1 MKSWVAWI
9 VVGGFLIPGLFA
21 QEEQIQDFTL
31 SKKEKEELEKIE
43 KIKEE
48 FKKKYPDWVDT
59 GDEGEFIDYRLGKSI
74 EKRKSNYIKQQRA
87 LLKRI
92 EEEKKRKAEEE
103 RKEKLEAER
112 KKKELEEKRKRFAQT
127 PLGTAVELLKEKRYQ
142 EAYDAFYALF
152 LENTTDARIN
162 FYLGLA
168 ASGVKNYDDA
178 VSAFERVLIVEPNHT
193 RARLELARSL
203 FFLKLYEQ
211 AEAEF
216 QKVLESGD
224 VPPEV
229 LEKVKKFMVAIE
241 DTKIRNHYNAAVMF
255 GVQYDTNINNDV
267 GQNNYVIDPDV
278 IPGGVKGNNPVSDGI
293 HQEMANLNHIYD
305 FGKLGDYFMQNSFT
319 VFSQNYLENDEN
331 NILFYSLSTGI
342 AAVQETYSMGV
353 KLHYDN
359 IQIDAKDFMNVLGLE
374 AKYSQ
379 PLTDRLIGEGKL
391 KHQQKTFPDNSDND
405 SSFNELSLSGKQQLK
420 ESKDYYSGSLLYSTE
435 SSDAAIIERNII
447 GLSIGYSKLFDA
459 KQTLTGT
466 LGYKMIGYAQETL
479 DQNLKMAKREDNQL
493 KLTVQHLYKLDK
505 KKVIT
510 GSLSYIDN
518 ASTHAAF
525 DYDKMLAGANMMWL
539 F

>member
-193 RARLELARSL
+193 RPVWSLHVLSFSSSSTNRRKRNFKRSWKAGM
-203 FFLKLYEQ
+203 FLRKCL
-211 AEAEF
+211 
-216 QKVLESGD
+216 
-224 VPPEV
+224 
-229 LEKVKKFMVAIE
+229 
-241 DTKIRNHYNAAVMF
+241 R
-255 GVQYDTNINNDV
+255 
-267 GQNNYVIDPDV
+267 
-278 IPGGVKGNNPVSDGI
+278 
-293 HQEMANLNHIYD
+293 
-305 FGKLGDYFMQNSFT
+305 
-319 VFSQNYLENDEN
+319 
-331 NILFYSLSTGI
+331 
-342 AAVQETYSMGV
+342 
-353 KLHYDN
+353 
-359 IQIDAKDFMNVLGLE
+359 
-374 AKYSQ
+374 
-379 PLTDRLIGEGKL
+379 R
-391 KHQQKTFPDNSDND
+391 
-405 SSFNELSLSGKQQLK
+405 
-420 ESKDYYSGSLLYSTE
+420 
-435 SSDAAIIERNII
+435 
-447 GLSIGYSKLFDA
+447 
-459 KQTLTGT
+459 
-466 LGYKMIGYAQETL
+466 
-479 DQNLKMAKREDNQL
+479 
-493 KLTVQHLYKLDK
+493 
-505 KKVIT
+505 
-510 GSLSYIDN
+510 
-518 ASTHAAF
+518 
-525 DYDKMLAGANMMWL
+525 
-539 F
+539 